1 MSAFVQGIV
10 DRVRE
15 LAEPLVIHAGMELVD
30 VEFLR
35 EGGRWLLRLTLDK
48 EGGVTLDDCQDI
60 SRQVDRLLDVEDVI
74 EPAYSLEVSSPGIE
88 RPLKKREHFERFTGR
103 NIELKTFA
111 PIGEPPRK
119 NYKGLLLGINDGD
132 EVRIEIDG
140 TEYVVPFDKVAKAHL
155 SIDFEALAQDLRD
168 QKQQG

>member
-1 MSAFVQGIV
+1 MSAFVQDIV
-10 DRVRE
+10 GRVTE
-15 LAEPLVIHAGMELVD
+15 LVDPLVTHAGMELVD

-48 EGGVTLDDCQDI
+48 PGGVNLDDCQDI
-60 SRQVDRLLDVEDVI
+60 SRQVDKLLDVEDVI

-88 RPLKKREHFERFTGR
+88 RPLKTREHFERFTGK
-103 NIELKTFA
+103 NIDLKTFA

-119 NYKGLLLGINDGD
+119 NYKGLLVGMTDAD

-140 TEYVVPFDKVAKAHL
+140 TEYRVPLEKVAKAHL
-155 SIDFEALAQDLRD
+155 SVDFEALAQDLRER
-168 QKQQG
+168 KQQG